1 MKMRNYMK
9 KNLKDTAI
17 SSIDTEKILI
27 KFSGKKSPRKMV
39 LITVVVLLIAMPLIY
54 GFAFKLGF
62 NGQLIE
68 NSNSIQLASMPA
80 AATSTKKDLI
90 AIPSGTIKTDPFLPY
105 RNISRT
111 STLDIPKFDLVEPP
125 EVISTD
131 SDAARVMDTTVSG
144 ILYDKYSPSAI
155 LNIEGN
161 DYLVKKGDTVNN
173 YKVINIMQDSVTVKL
188 GTNTYKAGI
197 GEILTERTLKQNDVS
212 NLNNK
217 FGGKKNEL

>member
-39 LITVVVLLIAMPLIY
+39 LITVVVLLIAMPVIY

-197 GEILTERTLKQNDVS
+197 GEILTEGTLKQNDVS

>member
-1 MKMRNYMK
+1 MRNYMK

-39 LITVVVLLIAMPLIY
+39 LITVVVLLIAMPVIY

-197 GEILTERTLKQNDVS
+197 GEILTEGTLKQNDVS